1 MSTLESAGSNMSGMF
16 SSIGAV
22 AANYFQD
29 KLHKKLDT
37 DADGT
42 VGKSEFQAALAEV
55 GVKLGVDTGS
65 AADADAMFASVDAD
79 GNGSLTGSETGQII
93 AKMLGGGGTGAFVQ
107 NRGDE
112 TRFSELDTDGDGNI
126 SMAEFGIGSSTETTA
141 AAADTDT
148 ATATATDTTATDNV
162 AAGTSTTTDSATEV
176 ALGSDAV
183 KSLMAS
189 VDGDGNG
196 KISGAE
202 ITAFATK
209 MNSQLEAA
217 SKLYNNTATASF
229 TTSQFRQAA

>member
-93 AKMLGGGGTGAFVQ
+93 AKMLGGSGTGAFVQ

-141 AAADTDT
+141 TETDT
-148 ATATATDTTATDNV
+148 ATATATDTTGTDNV

-229 TTSQFRQAA
+229 ATSQFRQAA

>member
-29 KLHKKLDT
+29 KLHKKMDT

-65 AADADAMFASVDAD
+65 ATDADAMFASVDAD

-93 AKMLGGGGTGAFVQ
+93 AQMLGGSGTGAFVQ

-112 TRFSELDTDGDGNI
+112 TRFSELDADGDGNI
-126 SMAEFGIGSSTETTA
+126 SMAEFGIGSSSET
-141 AAADTDT
+141 
-148 ATATATDTTATDNV
+148 TATATDITTDATTTDTV
-162 AAGTSTTTDSATEV
+162 AAGTSTTTDTATEEV
-176 ALGSDAV
+176 VNSDAV

-189 VDGDGNG
+189 VDGDGDG